1 MQLNLLHVF
10 RNTPLGRET
19 LLQAADF
26 SRKTHSR
33 LNVYLPE
40 FDRILLHFGS
50 NAVEIRLDG
59 SYLYLRESARQNLRK
74 IAELARVR
82 VHEVAPETMTASNL
96 PRLPT
101 NFDVISLPRIM
112 VERKSHVSLGSGVR
126 KLVKS
131 ATVPALIAPG
141 RFHDWREVLVLFGGS
156 RFSVVALRWGMAISR
171 ESGLPLRLLTLAGRQ
186 VSKRT
191 CEEIL
196 SKNKLR
202 PDDFKQWDILET
214 EEPVSILDAIPRES
228 MLVMGAYGHSGIRAR
243 LFGSTTELIQKNSA
257 NLIML
262 VGESCSPPA
271 N

>member
-19 LLQAADF
+19 LMQAADF

-40 FDRILLHFGS
+40 FDRVLLHFGP
-50 NAVEIRLDG
+50 NAVEIRLDA
-59 SYLYLRESARQNLRK
+59 SYLYLQETARHNLQK
-74 IAELARVR
+74 ISKEAHVR
-82 VHEVAPETMTASNL
+82 VHEVKAETMTASNL

-112 VERKSHVSLGSGVR
+112 VERKGPISIGSGVR

-131 ATVPALIAPG
+131 ATASALIAPG

-156 RFSVVALRWGMAISR
+156 QYSAVALQWGLAVSR
-171 ESGLPLRLLTLAGRQ
+171 ESGLPLRLLTASDKQTSRAMCEDALRQ
-186 VSKRT
+186 YNLPADVFQNWIFVESG
-191 CEEIL
+191 
-196 SKNKLR
+196 SA
-202 PDDFKQWDILET
+202 
-214 EEPVSILDAIPRES
+214 VSILDKIPRDA
-228 MLVMGAYGHSGIRAR
+228 MLMMGAYGHSGIRAR
-243 LFGSTTELIQKNSA
+243 LFGSTTELIQKNTA

-262 VGESCSPPA
+262 IGENCPA
-271 N
+271 PQG